1 MKKFH
6 YHNTEKRVHK
16 GKHIIR
22 RVSIKNGKGYKSVT
36 IMKGGGKG
44 KRRTTKRKLHPNEIE
59 HIKNRKFIQG
69 LFSDCKK
76 NN

>member
-22 RVSIKNGKGYKSVT
+22 KVSIKNGKGYKSVT
-36 IMKGGGKG
+36 IHKQKGG
-44 KRRTTKRKLHPNEIE
+44 KRRTTKRILDHQEIE
-59 HIKNRKFIQG
+59 HIRNRKFIQG
-69 LFSDCKK
+69 LFSDLRTY
-76 NN
+76 

>member
-22 RVSIKNGKGYKSVT
+22 KVSIKNGKGYKSVT
-36 IMKGGGKG
+36 TIRKQTGG
-44 KRRTTKRKLHPNEIE
+44 KRRTIKRTLHPQEIE
-59 HIKNRKFIQG
+59 QIKKRKFICG

-76 NN
+76 